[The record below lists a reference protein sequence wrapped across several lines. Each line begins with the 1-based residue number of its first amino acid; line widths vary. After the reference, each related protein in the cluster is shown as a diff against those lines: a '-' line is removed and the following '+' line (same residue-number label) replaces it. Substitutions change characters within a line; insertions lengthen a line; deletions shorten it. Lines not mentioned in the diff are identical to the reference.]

1 MLLTQ
6 DNSLSALKIVTLSYR
21 RFFCFDMAAA
31 EQGAVA
37 VRRTTALP
45 D

>member
-1 MLLTQ
+1 MLPLQ
-6 DNSLSALKIVTLSYR
+6 DNSLIDLKIVTLSYQ

-37 VRRTTALP
+37 VRRTTVLP